1 MKNTTWQLVE
11 SGQIVSFR
19 YKSENGRS
27 VNRTVLCLDPEF
39 RYRKKSTNRVVQFFI
54 GLELNA
60 SDKPSLPVARA
71 KQLFEILGT
80 PDDTPTQTTTQ
91 EMEKIYQSIKGFLK
105 RNPIFKTYLLR
116 KCRKNRVFL
125 ENKYQSLNTLQ
136 VKQVA
141 DKISKQKDTINILE
155 SNLEDQLRNNRL

>member
-19 YKSENGRS
+19 YKSRNGRS

-39 RYRKKSTNRVVQFFI
+39 DYKKISTNRMVKFFI

-60 SDKPSLPVARA
+60 SDKPALPVGRV
-71 KQLFEILGT
+71 KQLFKILGA
-80 PDDTPTQTTTQ
+80 PDESPTQTTAQ
-91 EMEKIYQSIKGFLK
+91 EMERIYQSIKGFLK
-105 RNPIFKTYLLR
+105 QNPIFKTYLLR

-125 ENKYQSLNTLQ
+125 EDKYQSLNSLQ
-136 VKQVA
+136 VKKVSDIINEDEETA
-141 DKISKQKDTINILE
+141 NILE
-155 SNLEDQLRNNRL
+155 RNLED

>member
-155 SNLEDQLRNNRL
+155 SNLEDQLRNNGL

>member
-19 YKSENGRS
+19 YKSQSGRS

-39 RYRKKSTNRVVQFFI
+39 RYRKKSTGRVVQFFI

-60 SDKPSLPVARA
+60 SDKPSLPVGKA
-71 KQLFEILGT
+71 KRLFEILGT
-80 PDDTPTQTTTQ
+80 TDDTPTQTTTQ
-91 EMEKIYQSIKGFLK
+91 EMEKIYQSIKGFL
-105 RNPIFKTYLLR
+105 NSTPIFKTYLLR

-141 DKISKQKDTINILE
+141 DKISKQKDTLNILE
-155 SNLEDQLRNNRL
+155 SNLED

>member
-1 MKNTTWQLVE
+1 MKNTTWHLVE

-19 YKSENGRS
+19 YKSQSGRS

-60 SDKPSLPVARA
+60 SDKPSLPVGKA

-80 PDDTPTQTTTQ
+80 TDDTPTQTTTQ
-91 EMEKIYQSIKGFLK
+91 EMEKIYQSIKGFL
-105 RNPIFKTYLLR
+105 NSTPIFKTYLLR

-155 SNLEDQLRNNRL
+155 SNLED